1 MYELVIFSY
10 GMGYELLVRTWYGIR
25 TATRL
30 IFFASRSPWRH
41 RSTTVASARTARANP
56 ALSAGT
62 TRKHHAM
69 NVAGI
74 VEGSTAFGTRLAA
87 CLIERPSGDNAIND
101 HAAQHYKS
109 HFYKR
114 LVSRRAN
121 YIRNELQAAPM
132 VIYSDIDSVWL
143 KDPTA
148 SLSEDDVDMWGQ
160 KDGDRSWGTYF
171 CTGLI
176 AFRQTK
182 ASLEFLEMW
191 DEALL
196 ENPQLNQPI
205 FNRLIGDHPDLLKTV
220 TLPFSKFPN
229 GALYFGG
236 TFKGE
241 VMDNKEDVYIVHN
254 NFIEGHENKV
264 GRFKAHGLW
273 SEQ

>member
-1 MYELVIFSY
+1 MFQNFWSAFTKLN
-10 GMGYELLVRTWYGIR
+10 LANVRVSIVAEDSATLAYLSNKFADAADGPVVEIR
-25 TATRL
+25 R
-30 IFFASRSPWRH
+30 
-41 RSTTVASARTARANP
+41 
-56 ALSAGT
+56 GT
-62 TRKHHAM
+62 D
-69 NVAGI
+69 
-74 VEGSTAFGTRLAA
+74 L
-87 CLIERPSGDNAIND
+87 SGDNAIRD
-101 HAAQHYKS
+101 LIPKIGAHRRMVS
-109 HFYKR
+109 H
-114 LVSRRAN
+114 RAN
-121 YIRNELQAAPM
+121 YILNELQAAPM

-148 SLSEDDVDMWGQ
+148 FLSEDDVDMWGQ
-160 KDGDRSWGTYF
+160 KDDNGPSGTYF

-229 GALYFGG
+229 GDLYFTG

-254 NFIEGHENKV
+254 NFIQGHENKV
-264 GRFKAHGLW
+264 DRFKAHGLW

>member
-1 MYELVIFSY
+1 MFQNFWSAFTKLN
-10 GMGYELLVRTWYGIR
+10 LANVRVSIVAEDS
-25 TATRL
+25 ATL
-30 IFFASRSPWRH
+30 AYLSNKFADAADGP
-41 RSTTVASARTARANP
+41 
-56 ALSAGT
+56 
-62 TRKHHAM
+62 
-69 NVAGI
+69 I
-74 VEGSTAFGTRLAA
+74 VEIRRGTDL
-87 CLIERPSGDNAIND
+87 SGDNAIND
-101 HAAQHYKS
+101 HAAQYYNS
-109 HFYKR
+109 HLYRR

-148 SLSEDDVDMWGQ
+148 FLSEDDVDMWGQ
-160 KDGDRSWGTYF
+160 KDDNGPSGTYF

-229 GALYFGG
+229 GALCFSG
-236 TFKGE
+236 TFRGE

-254 NFIEGHENKV
+254 NFIQGHKSKV
-264 GRFKAHGLW
+264 DRFKAHGLW